1 MFKFDRAK
9 ILPIFLEKRITVAE
23 LARLAGVAHQ
33 SAQRAVSG
41 EKVSALIVAKVAA
54 ALGIEKTADYL
65 KPPASFKNMDAS
77 EIY

>member
-1 MFKFDRAK
+1 M
-9 ILPIFLEKRITVAE
+9 TVAE

-33 SAQRAVSG
+33 SAKRAVSG

-65 KPPASFKNMDAS
+65 ESSASFKNLDAS